1 MNALAKRKAAKR
13 TVVSSID
20 LRIRGGMLCVR
31 TKKSLYEG
39 IAAVE
44 SWNDDLGAH
53 AVWMMPGEMRSSGTG
68 GFGAGIAIE
77 CIAPDESLMTRESI
91 TSETILE
98 VSNNPLCTNG
108 QSQC

>member
-1 MNALAKRKAAKR
+1 VNALAKRKAAKR

-20 LRIRGGMLCVR
+20 LRLRRGMLCVR

-44 SWNDDLGAH
+44 SCNDDFGARV
-53 AVWMMPGEMRSSGTG
+53 VWMMPGEMSSGTG
-68 GFGAGIAIE
+68 GFGAGIAID
-77 CIAPDESLMTRESI
+77 CIAPDENLMTRESI
-91 TSETILE
+91 TSETLLE

-108 QSQC
+108 QYQC

>member
-20 LRIRGGMLCVR
+20 LRVRRGMLCVR

-44 SWNDDLGAH
+44 SCNDDFGARV
-53 AVWMMPGEMRSSGTG
+53 VWMMPGGDEEFRDRWIRSRD
-68 GFGAGIAIE
+68 
-77 CIAPDESLMTRESI
+77 CD
-91 TSETILE
+91 
-98 VSNNPLCTNG
+98 
-108 QSQC
+108 

>member
-20 LRIRGGMLCVR
+20 LRVRRGMLCVR

-44 SWNDDLGAH
+44 SCNDDLGARG
-53 AVWMMPGEMRSSGTG
+53 VRSSGTG
-68 GFGAGIAIE
+68 GFGAGIAID

-91 TSETILE
+91 TSETLLE